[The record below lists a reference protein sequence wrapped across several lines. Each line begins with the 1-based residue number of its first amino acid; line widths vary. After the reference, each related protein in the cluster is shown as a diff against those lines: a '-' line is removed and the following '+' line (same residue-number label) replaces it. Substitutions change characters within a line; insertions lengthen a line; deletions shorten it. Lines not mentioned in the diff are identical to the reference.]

1 MHSFSILSLVC
12 YKCVGLRK
20 PLSVHTAV
28 GHPIRARV
36 QGQYAVTQPVGYCAS
51 LYHSRESWG
60 RDFPKWSWRES
71 NALPATAITH
81 PTGLAKQ
88 AMALTRRLSQSKP
101 NQPHVSY
108 SAGKIRIY
116 FFRNFPFFFEPEPSS
131 NLLLS
136 TSVST

>member
-1 MHSFSILSLVC
+1 MRSFSMLLLVHC
-12 YKCVGLRK
+12 KCVGLRK
-20 PLSVHTAV
+20 PFSVHTAV
-28 GHPIRARV
+28 GHSNRARV
-36 QGQYAVTQPVGYCAS
+36 QGKHAVTQPVGYYAS
-51 LYHSRESWG
+51 LYHSRGSWG